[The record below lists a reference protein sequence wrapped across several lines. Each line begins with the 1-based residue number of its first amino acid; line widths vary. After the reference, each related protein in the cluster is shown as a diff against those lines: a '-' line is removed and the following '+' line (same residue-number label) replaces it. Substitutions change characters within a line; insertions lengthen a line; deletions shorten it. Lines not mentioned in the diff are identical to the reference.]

1 MIDDQGYRANVGI
14 VICNSNGELLWA
26 KRIGQDAWQFPQ
38 GGIKN
43 GESPEDAL
51 YRELDEE
58 VNRLLESGSEGE
70 EYDNVV
76 DQAKAVET
84 RFAVDH
90 PVAER
95 FLREIIEALSRVG
108 I

>member
-1 MIDDQGYRANVGI
+1 MNE
-14 VICNSNGELLWA
+14 NNLKELL
-26 KRIGQDAWQFPQ
+26 RQLHQ
-38 GGIKN
+38 
-43 GESPEDAL
+43 AL
-51 YRELDEE
+51 EKTDSVDPDTLKQVKELDEE

>member
-1 MIDDQGYRANVGI
+1 MTDQKLK
-14 VICNSNGELLWA
+14 ELLNSL
-26 KRIGQDAWQFPQ
+26 QDTLEQTEQ
-38 GGIKN
+38 V
-43 GESPEDAL
+43 DADTL
-51 YRELDEE
+51 ALVHELDEE
-58 VNRLLESGSEGE
+58 IHRLTEAGAQAEEVEG
-70 EYDNVV
+70 VL
-76 DQAKAVET
+76 DQAKSMET

>member
-1 MIDDQGYRANVGI
+1 MKDK
-14 VICNSNGELLWA
+14 SLKELLNNLHA
-26 KRIGQDAWQFPQ
+26 VLEKTD
-38 GGIKN
+38 
-43 GESPEDAL
+43 EVDPETL
-51 YRELDEE
+51 ELVRNLDEE
-58 VNRLLESGSEGE
+58 INRLVESDSTEDDF
-70 EYDNVV
+70 DNVV

-95 FLREIIEALSRVG
+95 FLREIVDALSKVG

>member
-1 MIDDQGYRANVGI
+1 MNE
-14 VICNSNGELLWA
+14 NNLKELL
-26 KRIGQDAWQFPQ
+26 RQLH
-38 GGIKN
+38 
-43 GESPEDAL
+43 EAL
-51 YRELDEE
+51 EKTDSVDPDTLKQVKELDEE
-58 VNRLLESGSEGE
+58 VNRLIESGSGAD

>member
-1 MIDDQGYRANVGI
+1 MNET
-14 VICNSNGELLWA
+14 NLKELL
-26 KRIGQDAWQFPQ
+26 KQLHQ
-38 GGIKN
+38 
-43 GESPEDAL
+43 AL
-51 YRELDEE
+51 EKTDSVDPDTLKQVKELDEE
-58 VNRLLESGSEGE
+58 VNRLLESGSQGDEF
-70 EYDNVV
+70 DNVV

-95 FLREIIEALSRVG
+95 FLREIIETLSKVG

>member
-1 MIDDQGYRANVGI
+1 MNDKNLKGLL
-14 VICNSNGELLWA
+14 NSLHAVLEKTDEVDPETLELVRNLDEEIN
-26 KRIGQDAWQFPQ
+26 RLVESD
-38 GGIKN
+38 
-43 GESPEDAL
+43 SPED
-51 YRELDEE
+51 DF
-58 VNRLLESGSEGE
+58 
-70 EYDNVV
+70 DNVV

-95 FLREIIEALSRVG
+95 FLREIVDTLSKVG

>member
-1 MIDDQGYRANVGI
+1 MNQENLK
-14 VICNSNGELLWA
+14 ELLNSLNEA
-26 KRIGQDAWQFPQ
+26 LENTDQVDA
-38 GGIKN
+38 
-43 GESPEDAL
+43 DTLAL
-51 YRELDEE
+51 VHELDEE
-58 VNRLLESGSEGE
+58 IHRLTEAGAQADDVEG
-70 EYDNVV
+70 VL
-76 DQAKAVET
+76 DQAKSMET

>member
-1 MIDDQGYRANVGI
+1 MSDQQLNDLLTRLHK
-14 VICNSNGELLWA
+14 ELENTDEVDTETL
-26 KRIGQDAWQFPQ
+26 K
-38 GGIKN
+38 
-43 GESPEDAL
+43 L
-51 YRELDEE
+51 VRELDTEI
-58 VNRLLESGSEGE
+58 NRLVESDTGSEGF
-70 EYDNVV
+70 DNVM

-95 FLREIIEALSRVG
+95 FLREIIDALAKVG

>member
-1 MIDDQGYRANVGI
+1 MKEKNLR
-14 VICNSNGELLWA
+14 ELLNNLHDVLE
-26 KRIGQDAWQFPQ
+26 KTD
-38 GGIKN
+38 
-43 GESPEDAL
+43 EVDPETLELVRD
-51 YRELDEE
+51 LDEE
-58 VNRLLESGSEGE
+58 INRLVDSGSAEDDFDG
-70 EYDNVV
+70 VI

-84 RFAVDH
+84 RFAVDY